1 MRYAHHMFDE
11 IPKPAFLAH
20 IYVIESNCY
29 VSCLENLIANEIQRQ
44 VGKYLLFPYHC
55 C

>member
-1 MRYAHHMFDE
+1 MFDE

-44 VGKYLLFPYHC
+44 VGPKGYHFQLDTRAYA
-55 C
+55 

>member
-1 MRYAHHMFDE
+1 MFDE

-44 VGKYLLFPYHC
+44 VAFS
-55 C
+55 